1 MFKIDII
8 NIVHGQEKQE
18 YKLTDNAFIYGP
30 NTVGKTAMVNL
41 IDFALGRS
49 EGLTYDGLDNIDA
62 VEMKL
67 VNGKTILW
75 IKRTYTNEFYYK
87 RTDNSDYT
95 VVTSEVY
102 KNNICNI
109 LNDTI
114 DTHILDVY
122 KTVFDEIPS
131 FRIFSFINFLD
142 EKGAGDLTT
151 IFTRSKEQKHIYRI
165 RNIMD
170 FLFNFENIEKIY
182 ENEIELKRIS
192 NQLSKLNSDFSVYM
206 SYRNKMLSIFKK
218 LDLKFADDI
227 LIDKKTYLDFKNNF
241 ERKPKVTSK
250 DLVYLS
256 KASFDLAE
264 DIKLYSYVNIQTN
277 NSVTRNE
284 KIQNLLSVFKTVV
297 EDAPQYEG
305 YVNAIEKQ
313 LEEIKSEQLI
323 FSVTD
328 YVASIEKLKN
338 EKRKIDMQLEEL
350 RSKAIQLDYNQTEK
364 LLNILGNCFEVMEG
378 NYDFSKKAALEET
391 QKKLKA
397 EIKNLRNSFNKKN
410 VDYFNQIINS
420 MYIDN
425 KMNIKHLNED
435 RTTKEFKILMDP
447 LRLALYMQ
455 KRNEEDAVEIY
466 NPGSLAR
473 QTHIQIAVYF
483 AIIKYIKEKFRGLI
497 YMPLL
502 VIDSA
507 DQCMESESAKLLY
520 QDIIKHATELEIQT
534 IFLSKDKLIDINSD
548 DCIDISLGLN
558 KFHKK

>member
-1 MFKIDII
+1 MFKIDVI
-8 NIVHGQEKQE
+8 NIIHGQEKQE
-18 YKLTDNAFIYGP
+18 YKFADNTFVYGP

-41 IDFALGRS
+41 IDFALGRG

-67 VNGKTILW
+67 SNGKTVLW

-95 VVTSEVY
+95 VVTGEVY
-102 KNNICNI
+102 KNNICII

-114 DTHILDVY
+114 DKHMLDVY
-122 KTVFDEIPS
+122 KTVFDENPS
-131 FRIFSFINFLD
+131 FRSFSFINFID

-170 FLFNFENIEKIY
+170 FLFNYENIEKIY
-182 ENEIELKRIS
+182 EKEIELAKIS

-206 SYRNKMLSIFKK
+206 SYKNKVISIFKR
-218 LDLKFADDI
+218 LDLKFVDDV
-227 LIDKKTYLDFKNNF
+227 LADKKTYLDFKNNF
-241 ERKPKVTSK
+241 ERRPKANSK

-256 KASFDLAE
+256 KVSFDLAE
-264 DIKLYSYVNIQTN
+264 EIKLYSYVNSQTSN
-277 NSVTRNE
+277 AMTRNE
-284 KIQNLLSVFKTVV
+284 KIQNLLSVFKTII
-297 EDAPQYEG
+297 EDAPQYEE
-305 YVNAIEKQ
+305 YVKTIEKQ

-328 YVASIEKLKN
+328 YVASVEKLKD
-338 EKRKIDMQLEEL
+338 EKRKIDTQLNEL
-350 RSKAIQLDYNQTEK
+350 KSKAIQLDYDQTEK
-364 LLNILGNCFEVMEG
+364 LLNILDNCFEVIEG
-378 NYDFSKKAALEET
+378 DYDFSKKLAMEET
-391 QKKLKA
+391 QKKLKS

-410 VDYFNQIINS
+410 VDYFNQIINA

-435 RTTKEFKILMDP
+435 RTTRDFKILMDP

-455 KRNEEDAVEIY
+455 RRNEEDVMEIY

-473 QTHIQIAVYF
+473 QTHIQIAVYLGL
-483 AIIKYIKEKFRGLI
+483 IKYIKEKFKGLI

-507 DQCMESESAKLLY
+507 DQCMTLESAKLLY
-520 QDIIKHATELEIQT
+520 QDIIKRANELEIQT
-534 IFLSKDKLIDINSD
+534 VFLSKEKLIDIQSA
-548 DCIDISLGLN
+548 DCINISDGLN